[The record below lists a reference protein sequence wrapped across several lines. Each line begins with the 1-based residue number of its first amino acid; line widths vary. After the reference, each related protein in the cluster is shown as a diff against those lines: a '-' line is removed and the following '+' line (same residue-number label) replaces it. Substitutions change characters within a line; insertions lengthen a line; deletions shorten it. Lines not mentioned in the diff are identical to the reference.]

1 MDISMNKQSLGVVNW
16 IAPIRI
22 IKINMINGGCTT
34 GLHCLET
41 DYADPSTVV
50 LFRFMA
56 QAASLLPIKRQC

>member
-1 MDISMNKQSLGVVNW
+1 MVVVVVNW
-16 IAPIRI
+16 IAPIKI

-50 LFRFMA
+50 LFRFKA
-56 QAASLLPIKRQC
+56 QAASFLPIKRQC